1 VNTTLEPMDHAPESF
16 ILSDDQLYGMDD
28 MAGFFD
34 EVRTI
39 VKADFKALD
48 FSDSA
53 VSELADI
60 YIGV

>member
-1 VNTTLEPMDHAPESF
+1 VNTTLELLDHAPESF
-16 ILSDDQLYGMDD
+16 VLSDEQCAAMDD
-28 MAGFFD
+28 MGSFID
-34 EVRTI
+34 SVRII